1 MYGEHDLYVKYR
13 LLSIRI
19 ICVRCGKSGPPRG
32 LEVTYALLGIAMTVL
47 ASTYTSNCWSIPI
60 LENLRTIMG
69 NMSAIFLFPAAF
81 PIMVI
86 INFVHYTLVKHTN
99 TLEWWICSSPTAEYP
114 CKQDERQDG

>member
-13 LLSIRI
+13 LLSVRI
-19 ICVRCGKSGPPRG
+19 ICVRCGKSAPPRG

-81 PIMVI
+81 PIMAI

-99 TLEWWICSSPTAEYP
+99 TLEWWICSLPTAEYP
-114 CKQDERQDG
+114 CKQDG